1 MLSGL
6 LVSMPT
12 TLVSCFDHLKMLP
25 LFYFLPGLAQTF
37 LTGALV
43 YSIKKK
49 MTQYPE
55 VAPRYILEQASSF
68 GLEFCY
74 FVYSLAFNLFV
85 FFLMISLP

>member
-6 LVSMPT
+6 LVSMLT

-43 YSIKKK
+43 YTIKKK
-49 MTQYPE
+49 MTQYP
-55 VAPRYILEQASSF
+55 
-68 GLEFCY
+68 
-74 FVYSLAFNLFV
+74 
-85 FFLMISLP
+85 